1 MTTSN
6 SCCGSGQGLMTVD
19 DAIDF
24 ILKKATTTSA
34 IENIKTEDA
43 LDRVL
48 AEPLVSRINVPPLD
62 NSAMDGYALSV
73 SDMNADGETR
83 LPVSQRIPA
92 GTIGKPLKPGTAAR
106 IFTGAPIPDNAD
118 AVVMQERCEQ
128 TGDDVLIKATVSAGD
143 NIRNAGGDIATGD
156 TILKPGVKLRP
167 QELGLAASIG
177 FAELAVYKKLRV
189 AIFST
194 GDELVLPGEPASDG
208 KIYNSNRYTLM
219 GLLKSVNCDIVD
231 LGTVPDQLQ
240 ATLDTL
246 NSGTAKADII
256 ITTGGVSVGEEDYVK
271 AALDKL
277 GQVDMWRVAMKPG
290 KPVAFGHVKDTPF
303 IGLPGNPVAVFVTF
317 CLFARPYL
325 LKTQG
330 MTRVRPKRL
339 KVKAGFDWNRA
350 GPRREY
356 ARAQL
361 QPDIM
366 TAALYPKQG
375 SGVLSSVAWADGLVE
390 IPENSTVK
398 NGDEVSYLSFSDLLS

>member
-1 MTTSN
+1 MTNSE
-6 SCCGSGQGLMTVD
+6 SCCASGSSLMAVD
-19 DAIDF
+19 EAINF
-24 ILKKATTTSA
+24 LLERAIITTA
-34 IENIKTEDA
+34 IETIKTEDA
-43 LDRVL
+43 LGRVL
-48 AEPLVSRINVPPLD
+48 AESLTSKIDVPPLD
-62 NSAMDGYALSV
+62 NSAMDGYALSTNDIA
-73 SDMNADGETR
+73 SDGKTE
-83 LPVSQRIPA
+83 LPVSQRIAA
-92 GTIGKPLKPGTAAR
+92 GSTGAPLKPGTAAR
-106 IFTGAPIPDNAD
+106 IFTGAPVPDNAD

-128 TGDDVLIKATVSAGD
+128 KDNNVLIKGVVNVGD
-143 NIRNAGGDIATGD
+143 NIRKAGGDIAAGD
-156 TILKPGVKLRP
+156 TILEPGVKLRP

-177 FAELAVYKKLRV
+177 FAELTVYKKLRV

-194 GDELVLPGEPASDG
+194 GNELILPGEPADDS
-208 KIYNSNRYTLM
+208 KIYNSNRYTLI
-219 GLLKSVNCDIVD
+219 GLLKSANCDIVD

-246 NSGTAKADII
+246 NSASAKADLI
-256 ITTGGVSVGEEDYVK
+256 ITTGGVSVGEEDYIK

-277 GQVDMWRVAMKPG
+277 GQVEMWRVAMKPG

-330 MTRVRPKRL
+330 VSNIMPKQL

-361 QPDIM
+361 QLDIM
-366 TAALYPKQG
+366 TATLYPKQG

-390 IPENSTVK
+390 IPENSTIK
-398 NGDEVSYLSFSDLLS
+398 KGDDVTYLSFSDLLS

>member
-1 MTTSN
+1 MTNSE
-6 SCCGSGQGLMTVD
+6 SCCTTGSGLMAVD
-19 DAIDF
+19 EAINF
-24 ILKKATTTSA
+24 LLERAAITTATET
-34 IENIKTEDA
+34 IKTEDA
-43 LDRVL
+43 LGRVL
-48 AEPLVSRINVPPLD
+48 AESLTSKIDVPPLD
-62 NSAMDGYALSV
+62 NSAMDGYALSTNDIA
-73 SDMNADGETR
+73 SDGKTE
-83 LPVSQRIPA
+83 LPVSQRITA
-92 GTIGKPLKPGTAAR
+92 GSTGAPLKPGTAAR
-106 IFTGAPIPDNAD
+106 IFTGAPVPDNAN

-128 TGDDVLIKATVSAGD
+128 KDDNVLIKGVVNVGD
-143 NIRNAGGDIATGD
+143 NIRKAGGDIAAGD
-156 TILKPGVKLRP
+156 TILESGVKLRP

-194 GDELVLPGEPASDG
+194 GDELVLPGEPAGDG

-246 NSGTAKADII
+246 NSASAKADLI
-256 ITTGGVSVGEEDYVK
+256 ITTGGVSVGEEDYIK

-290 KPVAFGHVKDTPF
+290 KPVAFGHVKNTPF

-330 MTRVRPKRL
+330 MTGIRPERL

-366 TAALYPKQG
+366 TATLYPKQG

-390 IPENSTVK
+390 IPENSTIK
-398 NGDEVSYLSFSDLLS
+398 KGDDVTYLSFSDLLS